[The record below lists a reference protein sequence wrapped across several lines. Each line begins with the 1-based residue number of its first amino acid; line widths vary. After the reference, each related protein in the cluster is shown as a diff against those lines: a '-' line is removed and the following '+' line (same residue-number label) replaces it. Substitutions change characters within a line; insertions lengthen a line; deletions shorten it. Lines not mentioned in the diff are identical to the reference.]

1 MNEHV
6 TTVLRSIG
14 YVEVS
19 PNVWERPNRAD
30 VAAVRSDESKRP
42 QGKPLVSVLPREEA
56 SGHCF
61 KIVFD
66 VYAVRAG
73 DWDNYSIKELQD
85 MVVNA
90 GILFDDD
97 WTILESGT
105 IRVHKVKK
113 KNEQKTV
120 ITIEEID

>member
-1 MNEHV
+1 MNESE
-6 TTVLRSIG
+6 LRANGWSEG
-14 YVEVS
+14 PGGWYK
-19 PNVWERPNRAD
+19 PPRCTD
-30 VAAVRSDESKRP
+30 VAAVRSDESKCSE
-42 QGKPLVSVLPREEA
+42 GKSLVSVLPREKA
-56 SGHCF
+56 SGHRF

-113 KNEQKTV
+113 KNDQKTI